1 MKVLH
6 SCRSLRDDDLCNF
19 FFMGEMPERQF
30 FSVSMGDRVE
40 FLRSMGKT
48 GSYGY
53 RPRRDRSGVLYL
65 GVDERVK
72 RVYIPLI
79 SYKDDT
85 TLKVLKERFDKNEHR
100 AYDYILNALTIIKEL
115 DYIISRV
122 KSDKNRVKYH
132 YIEFKPIAP
141 DIFAKPRLRE
151 GRTGNCAYELNV
163 YGTIGK
169 NLRSKISADVVVYP
183 LFERFASKDGFIY
196 TGPSIRGLGTDA
208 RYAGGYLPCIC
219 VRPKGESNPYYEI
232 TLEGPFEGVVLATTR
247 VAKKVD
253 GIVREQINKALL
265 GLGNERLRDVLT
277 EKKWYRCIRRR
288 YTNDEFVKDLQKK
301 RAEYAAKFLDVWE
314 MGNAFDFELTDHE
327 VRYRVWEVCNSIIN
341 K

>member
-6 SCRSLRDDDLCNF
+6 SCRSLRDDALCNF

-30 FSVSMGDRVE
+30 FDSVCDRVD
-40 FLRSMGKT
+40 FLCSAGYTKAY
-48 GSYGY
+48 GSWT
-53 RPRRDRSGVLYL
+53 RRDRSGAVCFS
-65 GVDERVK
+65 VDVK
-72 RVYIPLI
+72 SKRICIPLI
-79 SYKDDT
+79 SRKDNT
-85 TLKVLKERFDKNEHR
+85 TLEVLKERFDKNEHR
-100 AYDYILNALTIIKEL
+100 AYEYILNALTIIKEL

-151 GRTGNCAYELNV
+151 GKTGNCAYELNL

-169 NLRSKISADVVVYP
+169 NLRSKVSTDVVVYP

-196 TGPSIRGLGTDA
+196 TEPSSRGLGTDA
-208 RYAGGYLPCIC
+208 RYAEGYLPCIC

-232 TLEGPFEGVVLATTR
+232 TLEGPFEGEVLATTKI
-247 VAKKVD
+247 ASKVD

-314 MGNAFDFELTDHE
+314 MGNAFGLELTDHE

>member
-30 FSVSMGDRVE
+30 FDISLCGCVE
-40 FLRSMGKT
+40 FLRST
-48 GSYGY
+48 GHTRGYGSW
-53 RPRRDRSGVLYL
+53 PRRDRSGVVYF
-65 GVDERVK
+65 GVDEK
-72 RVYIPLI
+72 NTKVYIPLI
-79 SYKDDT
+79 SHKDGT
-85 TLKVLKERFDKNEHR
+85 TLEVLKERFDKNEHR

-132 YIEFKPIAP
+132 YIDFKPIAP

-151 GRTGNCAYELNV
+151 GKTGNCAYELNL

-169 NLRSKISADVVVYP
+169 NLGSKVSTDVVVYP

-196 TGPSIRGLGTDA
+196 TEPSSRGLGTDA

-219 VRPKGESNPYYEI
+219 VRPKGEGNPYYEI
-232 TLEGPFEGVVLATTR
+232 TLEGPFEGEVLATTKI
-247 VAKKVD
+247 ASKVD
-253 GIVREQINKALL
+253 GIVRGQINKALL
-265 GLGNERLRDVLT
+265 GLGNGRLRNVLT